1 MELRAVMSLVQ
12 LWRQQGKTG
21 EARSILSEI
30 YGWFGEGFDTPDLKD
45 AKALLEELEEKATI
59 ASGKKSK
66 NEDAAKRGNGETE
79 SWSRS
84 RVGQLTIH
92 ILLAADC

>member
-1 MELRAVMSLVQ
+1 MSLVQ

-66 NEDAAKRGNGETE
+66 KRTQRKGEMGKRRAGAE
-79 SWSRS
+79 
-84 RVGQLTIH
+84 VGLDSSPLH